1 MNLPEARDEYR
12 KALRKGQ
19 REFRARVAK
28 GAYPYLQVLDDIL
41 ANAQVER
48 MEPLGLVNI
57 PMDAIVGT
65 KTEGRKNA
73 FASNFMPLLGDS
85 TEFAYKWSNLCSI
98 HVNEGIRDP
107 IKAFEFMNRFYVQE
121 GNKRVSVMKY
131 FDAVSIPGNVTR
143 IVPRRSDSK
152 GSAIYYEFLD
162 FYEITGVNAIWF
174 TETGSFPKLT
184 QLVCK
189 GTCGK
194 WSEEQRRDF
203 NSAYYKFDEA
213 FAALGGKKLP
223 ITTGDAFLMY
233 LELYPIETLL
243 EQPAAEVRST
253 LEALWPEVL
262 ALTKDTAVEVSME
275 PEHRSVPLLTR
286 ILPYEQFNTNVAFL
300 HEKTAD
306 TSAWV
311 YAHEF
316 GRSHVEEALKGR
328 VHTSVYD
335 NITVGLDDDEVMER
349 AIQDGNSVIFAT
361 TPKLMDACLRAAA
374 RHPEVKILN
383 CSMNMPHPSIRTYY
397 GRLYEAKFLTGA
409 VAGALAEDNRIGYL
423 ATYPIYGMTAGVN
436 AFALGAKMVNPRAK
450 IYLEWTSDKNS
461 RGAAGLEERG
471 ITLISSPDTGLPKGV
486 KAYGLYRVTAEG
498 PQPVA
503 MPFWHWGEFY
513 EKILLSV
520 LNNTWKADEAEDG
533 RAVNYWWGLASGMID
548 VLYSRGLPAGTQRL
562 AQMLK
567 KGICDGSLDPFE
579 GSVTAQGGR
588 IVTPGEDGRFSP
600 QEILTMNWL
609 AENVVGAIP
618 AFEDLIDAAKPLVR
632 LQGLP
637 GEASE

>member
-1 MNLPEARDEYR
+1 MDFLEARDEYC
-12 KALRKGQ
+12 KALRKAQ

-48 MEPLGLVNI
+48 IEPLGLVNI

-73 FASNFMPLLGDS
+73 FASNFMPLLEDN
-85 TEFAYKWSNLCSI
+85 TEFAFKWSNLCAI

-131 FDAVSIPGNVTR
+131 FNAASISGSVTR

-152 GSAIYYEFLD
+152 GSTIYYEFLD
-162 FYEITGVNAIWF
+162 FYEITGVNAVWF
-174 TETGSFPKLT
+174 TEPGGFPRLT

-189 GTCGK
+189 DTCGK

-213 FAALGGKKLP
+213 LAALGGKKLP

-233 LELYPIETLL
+233 LELYPLKTLL
-243 EQPAAEVRST
+243 EHPVAEVKST

-286 ILPYEQFNTNVAFL
+286 ILPYEQFSTNVAFL

-316 GRSHVEEALKGR
+316 GRSHVEEVLKGR

-335 NITVGLDDDEVMER
+335 NITVGMDDDEMMER

-361 TPKLMDACLRAAA
+361 TPKLMDTCLRAAV
-374 RHPEVKILN
+374 RHPETKILN

-409 VAGALAEDNRIGYL
+409 VAGALSEDGRIGYL

-436 AFALGAKMVNPRAK
+436 AFALGAKMVNPRAE

-461 RGAAGLEERG
+461 RGAAGLEARG
-471 ITLISSPDTGLPKGV
+471 ITLISSPDTGLPKGG
-486 KAYGLYRVTAEG
+486 KAYGLYRVTDEG
-498 PQPVA
+498 PQPMA

-562 AQMLK
+562 AQILK

-579 GSVTAQGGR
+579 GPVTAQGGR

-600 QEILTMNWL
+600 QEILTMDWL
-609 AENVVGAIP
+609 AENVVGSIP
-618 AFEDLIDAAKPLVR
+618 AFEDLIDVAKPLVR

-637 GEASE
+637 GEAFE